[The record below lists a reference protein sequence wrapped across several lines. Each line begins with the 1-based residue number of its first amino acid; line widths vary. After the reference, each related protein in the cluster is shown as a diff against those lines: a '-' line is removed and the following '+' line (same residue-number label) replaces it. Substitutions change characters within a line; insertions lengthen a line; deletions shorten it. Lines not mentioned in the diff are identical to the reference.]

1 MQKILLIVF
10 GLSILANQPTLAT
23 ETINIFTYRQPAL
36 LAPMLEAYTKET
48 GIEFKTVYAPKGLV
62 ARLQAEG
69 QNAQADMV
77 ITVDISRVQ
86 ELADSGLLA
95 QLSSP
100 VIARNVP
107 AHLRAEDDSWTTLSL
122 RARIL
127 AISKT
132 RVAKDRLK
140 NIEQLAEP
148 EWRSRVCT
156 RKGSHVYN
164 RALLASL
171 IAHHGEEDARAWAKG
186 LVDNLARRPQGN
198 DRAQAKAIYAG
209 ECDVALMNTYYFG
222 KMKFNKGEPEQ
233 RVWADSI
240 ELVFFNQQGR
250 GQHVNISAGGILKTS
265 KNKDRARAF
274 LAWLTSAEAQRLYT
288 EINYEYPVNPESA
301 PSDEVASW
309 GSFKMDKLALPE
321 IARLSPVAQRIIN
334 STGW

>member
-1 MQKILLIVF
+1 MQKILLIIF

-69 QNAQADMV
+69 QNAQADTV

-95 QLSSP
+95 PLNTP

-132 RVAKDRLK
+132 RVAKDSLK

-222 KMKFNKGEPEQ
+222 KMRFNKGEPEQ

>member
-1 MQKILLIVF
+1 MHKILLFVF
-10 GLSILANQPTLAT
+10 GLSILASQPTLAT

-77 ITVDISRVQ
+77 ITVDISRVK

-95 QLSSP
+95 PLSSP

-107 AHLRAEDDSWTTLSL
+107 AHLRAEDDSWTALSL

-127 AISKT
+127 AISKK
-132 RVAKDRLK
+132 RVAKDSLQD
-140 NIEQLAEP
+140 IEQLAEP
-148 EWRSRVCT
+148 EWQGRVCT

-186 LVDNLARRPQGN
+186 LVGNLARRPQGN

-222 KMKFNKGEPEQ
+222 KMKFNKSEPEQ

-274 LAWLTSAEAQRLYT
+274 LAWLTSAETQRLYT
-288 EINYEYPVNPESA
+288 EINYEYPVNPASA

>member
-1 MQKILLIVF
+1 MHKILLIVF
-10 GLSILANQPTLAT
+10 GLSILASQHTLAT

-48 GIEFKTVYAPKGLV
+48 GIDFKTVYAPKGLV

-69 QNAQADMV
+69 QNAQADTV

-95 QLSSP
+95 PLNTP

-132 RVAKDRLK
+132 RVAKDSLK

-222 KMKFNKGEPEQ
+222 KMRFNKGEPEQ

-288 EINYEYPVNPESA
+288 EINYEYPVNSESA

>member
-1 MQKILLIVF
+1 MHKILLIVF
-10 GLSILANQPTLAT
+10 GLSILASQPTLAT

-95 QLSSP
+95 PLSSP

-164 RALLASL
+164 RALLAWL

>member
-1 MQKILLIVF
+1 MHKILLFVF
-10 GLSILANQPTLAT
+10 GLSILASQPSLAT

-77 ITVDISRVQ
+77 ITVDISRVK

-95 QLSSP
+95 PLSSP

-107 AHLRAEDDSWTTLSL
+107 AHLRAEDDSWTALSL

-132 RVAKDRLK
+132 RVAKDSLK
-140 NIEQLAEP
+140 DIEQLADP
-148 EWRSRVCT
+148 EWQGRVCT

-171 IAHHGEEDARAWAKG
+171 IAHHGQEDARTWAEG
-186 LVDNLARRPQGN
+186 LVGNLARRPQGN

-233 RVWADSI
+233 RAWADSI

-274 LAWLTSAEAQRLYT
+274 LAWLTSVEAQRLYT
-288 EINYEYPVNPESA
+288 EINYEYPVNPASA
-301 PSDEVASW
+301 PSDLGTS
-309 GSFKMDKLALPE
+309 
-321 IARLSPVAQRIIN
+321 
-334 STGW
+334 

>member
-1 MQKILLIVF
+1 MHKILSIVF
-10 GLSILANQPTLAT
+10 GLSILASQPTLAT

-95 QLSSP
+95 PLSSP

-107 AHLRAEDDSWTTLSL
+107 VHLRAEDDSWTALSL

-132 RVAKDRLK
+132 RVAKDSLK
-140 NIEQLAEP
+140 KIEQLAEP
-148 EWRSRVCT
+148 EWQGRVCT

>member
-1 MQKILLIVF
+1 MHKILLFVF
-10 GLSILANQPTLAT
+10 GLSILASQPTLAT

-69 QNAQADMV
+69 QSAQADMV
-77 ITVDISRVQ
+77 ITVDISRVK

-95 QLSSP
+95 PLSSP

-107 AHLRAEDDSWTTLSL
+107 AHLRAEDDSWTALSL

-127 AISKT
+127 AISKK
-132 RVAKDRLK
+132 RVAKDSLQD
-140 NIEQLAEP
+140 IEQLAEP
-148 EWRSRVCT
+148 EWQGRVCT

-186 LVDNLARRPQGN
+186 LVGNLARRPQGN

-222 KMKFNKGEPEQ
+222 KMKFNKSEPEQ

-274 LAWLTSAEAQRLYT
+274 LAWLTSAEAQRLW
-288 EINYEYPVNPESA
+288 
-301 PSDEVASW
+301 VALRW
-309 GSFKMDKLALPE
+309 
-321 IARLSPVAQRIIN
+321 IN
-334 STGW
+334 SPCQRLQD

>member
-1 MQKILLIVF
+1 MHKILLFVF
-10 GLSILANQPTLAT
+10 GLSILASQPTLAT

-77 ITVDISRVQ
+77 ITVDISRVK

-95 QLSSP
+95 PFSSP

-107 AHLRAEDDSWTTLSL
+107 AHLRAEDDSWTALSL

-132 RVAKDRLK
+132 RVAKDSLK
-140 NIEQLAEP
+140 DIEQLADP
-148 EWRSRVCT
+148 EWQGRVCT

-171 IAHHGEEDARAWAKG
+171 IAHHGQEDARTWAEG
-186 LVDNLARRPQGN
+186 LVGNLARRPQGN

-233 RVWADSI
+233 RAWADSI

-274 LAWLTSAEAQRLYT
+274 LAWLTSVEAQRLYT
-288 EINYEYPVNPESA
+288 EINYEYPVNPASA
-301 PSDEVASW
+301 PSDLGTS
-309 GSFKMDKLALPE
+309 
-321 IARLSPVAQRIIN
+321 
-334 STGW
+334 